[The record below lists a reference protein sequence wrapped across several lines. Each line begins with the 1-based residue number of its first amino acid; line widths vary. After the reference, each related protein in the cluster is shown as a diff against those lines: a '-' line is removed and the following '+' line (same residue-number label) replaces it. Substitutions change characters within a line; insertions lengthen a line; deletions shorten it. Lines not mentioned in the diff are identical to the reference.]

1 MERDTT
7 EEKVYDMNELKEE
20 VVEVFGEDA
29 NEKEV
34 ELGMLLVD
42 LLYETRFE
50 KFPVTDITSVKNTT
64 VKGKAELLFAVPEI
78 EEKIIPDSL
87 RAEYPVK
94 FDDETIKKAPWVNMI
109 HAWNKVLNELNTV
122 SAMQKEETPISPI
135 VFASI
140 AHVLYKFTTDADGD
154 PYIRNNEQ
162 FLSGG
167 KYAETIKRE
176 SGTLGANPSRHVCFE
191 EMKYILGVLREVY
204 VWGE

>member
-1 MERDTT
+1 MEGDIT
-7 EEKVYDMNELKEE
+7 EEKVYDMNELKKE

-29 NEKEV
+29 NEKKV

-50 KFPVTDITSVKNTT
+50 KFSVTDITSVKNTT

-78 EEKIIPDSL
+78 GEKIIPDSL
-87 RAEYPVK
+87 MAEYPVK

-109 HAWNKVLNELNTV
+109 HAWSKVLNELNTI
-122 SAMQKEETPISPI
+122 SAMQKGETPISPI
-135 VFASI
+135 VLASI
-140 AHVLYKFTTDADGD
+140 AHVLHGFTTDADGD

-167 KYAETIKRE
+167 KYVETIKRE

-191 EMKYILGVLREVY
+191 EMKYILGVLKEAY
-204 VWGE
+204 AWGE